1 MQEDCEMT
9 VGTGVIAPNRNAAPK
24 DRMTPGALCGSKP
37 FEGILKGIVHQVGIN
52 LRGRY
57 IPVPECPLDHE
68 QVGGRRIK
76 VGGECMAQPVRGD
89 ALIDAGLSQPMFD
102 AVGHLPWRKASSA
115 VGEEHRPAFPV
126 ALTAAFFQV
135 TA

>member
-9 VGTGVIAPNRNAAPK
+9 VGTGVVAPNRNAAPK
-24 DRMTPGALCGSKP
+24 DRKGPGPIWGSEP
-37 FEGILKGIVHQVGIN
+37 FEGFLQGIVHQVSIN
-52 LRGRY
+52 LRGRD
-57 IPVPECPLDHE
+57 IPVPKRPLDHE

-102 AVGHLPWRKASSA
+102 AIGHLPWRNTSSA